1 MPSDARQTA
10 ARVFG
15 TGGRMMAPSL
25 PPAATGN
32 RAIVTVIGE
41 DRVGIIA
48 AVATILADA
57 QANIIDISQ
66 SIMQEFF
73 VMIMMVEL
81 ANSTLPFDAL
91 KTRLNAQG
99 EVMGLKIDIQREDVF
114 KLMHRV

>member
-1 MPSDARQTA
+1 MNTPL
-10 ARVFG
+10 
-15 TGGRMMAPSL
+15 L

-81 ANSTLPFDAL
+81 ANSTAPFDTL